1 MSNAARNE
9 VLSSFGKTINNSLAE
24 TDRQK
29 ASKTPF
35 NPIFQLLSLAMRTGR
50 DRREVPPVSVETG
63 THFDERRRYR
73 RVFVGENKMAAR

>member
-35 NPIFQLLSLAMRTGR
+35 NILTPFFSFCR
-50 DRREVPPVSVETG
+50 
-63 THFDERRRYR
+63 
-73 RVFVGENKMAAR
+73 